1 MALIAILMNSNLTSC
16 SMYDPAENSEPQRL
30 TIPLTCV
37 GEILDVTHENLTRS
51 GENSSSGDYE
61 IYVYTS
67 NGLTYASGS
76 FDIIN
81 NITIE
86 LLDNETYRFEVIYY
100 PDRSW
105 GAANKFTYNV
115 STPNPNDDY
124 ILPGCYCDDDIYYGT
139 LSGYSPNIDEGVEIY
154 LKRMTFG
161 LKLVAENLA
170 DGASIKTRLQRRLMT
185 MEDTATPAPDV
196 LTNSSPECEKIYS
209 FHKAMWKTVYN
220 GTLKDDQY
228 VNYNETADLQI
239 ILTRVDGIEVDLGTY
254 AINIERNKKTCVNIN
269 VGDSDSIIT
278 NRISITLE
286 DENITDGKQYKV
298 DTSEGTITES
308 PTSQN

>member
-16 SMYDPAENSEPQRL
+16 SKDNAAENREPQRL

-37 GEILDVTHENLTRS
+37 GEILDVTHENLTRL

-67 NGLTYASGS
+67 NGLTYASGV

-105 GAANKFTYNV
+105 GASNKFTYNV
-115 STPNPNDDY
+115 STPNEDY
-124 ILPGCYCDDDIYYGT
+124 SIPGCYRDDDIYYGT

-170 DGASIKTRLQRRLMT
+170 DGASIKTRLRRRPIM
-185 MEDTATPAPDV
+185 MVDTSTPAPDV

-209 FHKAMWKTVYN
+209 FHEAMWETVYN

-254 AINIERNKKTCVNIN
+254 DINIERNKKTCVNIN

-286 DENITDGKQYKV
+286 DENITDGSQYNV
-298 DTSEGTITES
+298 DASEGTITES

>member
-1 MALIAILMNSNLTSC
+1 
-16 SMYDPAENSEPQRL
+16 
-30 TIPLTCV
+30 
-37 GEILDVTHENLTRS
+37 
-51 GENSSSGDYE
+51 
-61 IYVYTS
+61 
-67 NGLTYASGS
+67 
-76 FDIIN
+76 
-81 NITIE
+81 
-86 LLDNETYRFEVIYY
+86 
-100 PDRSW
+100 
-105 GAANKFTYNV
+105 
-115 STPNPNDDY
+115 
-124 ILPGCYCDDDIYYGT
+124 
-139 LSGYSPNIDEGVEIY
+139 
-154 LKRMTFG
+154 MTFG

-170 DGASIKTRLQRRLMT
+170 DGASIKTRLQRRSIM
-185 MEDTATPAPDV
+185 MVDTSTPAPDV

-209 FHKAMWKTVYN
+209 FHEAMWETVYN

-286 DENITDGKQYKV
+286 DENITDGKQYNV
-298 DTSEGTITES
+298 DASEGTITES